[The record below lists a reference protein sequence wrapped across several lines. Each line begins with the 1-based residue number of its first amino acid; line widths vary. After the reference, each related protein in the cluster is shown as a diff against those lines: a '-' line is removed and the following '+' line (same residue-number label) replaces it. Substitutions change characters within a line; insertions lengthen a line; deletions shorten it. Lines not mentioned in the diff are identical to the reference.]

1 MSALTEKLTT
11 RNNATSRASSVM
23 PALPVMAV
31 VFLSFIIIGMALPV
45 LPLHVHDVL
54 GFGPLVVGVV
64 AGGQFAAALISR
76 LWAGRLSDSRGAKY
90 AVALGLIAS
99 VIGGV
104 FYMASLLVL
113 EKRVLSVSLI
123 LIGRTLLG
131 GAESLIITGGITWGL
146 GLVSNESSAKVI
158 AWVGMAMFAAMAA
171 GAPLGSFVFERWAF
185 LGIAIV
191 TVVVPIAAFLMIR
204 HLPALVPKVP
214 RAAGVSTVLGAVA
227 LPGLGFA
234 LSGITF
240 GAVTSFLTLYFAVS
254 GWNHGALAFTT
265 FAVALIVARIFWSG
279 LPDRFGGAKVASYCL
294 VIQAIGL
301 AMIGLAGSPALAIV
315 GAAICGVGF
324 SLVFPSL
331 GLEAVRRAPAES
343 RGLAMGTYNAFL
355 DLTLGLGSPA
365 LGWLGGAAGLGSIFI
380 GSAIA
385 ALLAVPIALRLLY
398 MPAKEQHVT
407 CDPSFPDA
415 EIIHFSIT

>member
-1 MSALTEKLTT
+1 MSALTKQVNTPD
-11 RNNATSRASSVM
+11 SSSSSLM
-23 PALPVMAV
+23 PAVPVMAV

-45 LPLHVHDVL
+45 LPLHVHNVL
-54 GFGPLVVGVV
+54 RFGPLVVGVV

-90 AVALGLIAS
+90 AVALGLLAS
-99 VIGGV
+99 VIGGL
-104 FYMASLLVL
+104 FYIASLLVL
-113 EKRVLSVSLI
+113 DMRVLSVSLI
-123 LIGRTLLG
+123 LIGRTVLG
-131 GAESLIITGGITWGL
+131 GAESLIITGGIAWGL
-146 GLVSNESSAKVI
+146 GLVSSESSAKVI
-158 AWVGMAMFAAMAA
+158 AWVGMAMFAAMAV
-171 GAPLGSFVFERWAF
+171 GAPLGSLVFERWAF

-191 TVVVPIAAFLMIR
+191 TVLVPIAAFLMIR
-204 HLPALVPKVP
+204 RLPALVPEVP
-214 RAAGVSTVLGAVA
+214 RKAGILTVLGAVA
-227 LPGLGFA
+227 LPGVGFA

-254 GWNHGALAFTT
+254 GWSHGALAFTT
-265 FAVALIVARIFWSG
+265 FAVALIAARILWSG
-279 LPDRFGGAKVASYCL
+279 LPDRFGGAKVALYCL

-301 AMIGLAGSPALAIV
+301 AMIGVARSPVLAIT
-315 GAAICGVGF
+315 GAAISGIGF

-355 DLTLGLGSPA
+355 DLTLGFGSPA

-380 GSAIA
+380 GSAVA

-398 MPAKEQHVT
+398 RPAREKHVT
-407 CDPSFPDA
+407 CDPAFPDA

>member
-1 MSALTEKLTT
+1 MTGD
-11 RNNATSRASSVM
+11 SSLR
-23 PALPVMAV
+23 PAIPVMGV

-54 GFGPLVVGVV
+54 GFGPLVVGIV

-90 AVALGLIAS
+90 AVVLGLIVS

-104 FYMASLLVL
+104 FYIASLLVL
-113 EKRVLSVSLI
+113 DTAGLSVTLI

-146 GLVSNESSAKVI
+146 GLVSSESSAKVI

-185 LGIAIV
+185 FGIALV
-191 TVVVPIAAFLMIR
+191 TALVPIVALLTIR
-204 HLPALVPKVP
+204 RLPALVPEVSR
-214 RAAGVSTVLGAVA
+214 RAGISTVLGAVA

-240 GAVTSFLTLYFAVS
+240 GAVTSFLTLYFSVS

-265 FAVALIVARIFWSG
+265 FAISLIAARIFWSG
-279 LPDRFGGAKVASYCL
+279 LPDRFGGAKVALYCL

-301 AMIGLAGSPALAIV
+301 AMIGVASSAGFAMI
-315 GAAICGVGF
+315 GAAICGAGF

-355 DLTLGLGSPA
+355 DLTLGVGSPA

-380 GSAIA
+380 GSAVA

-398 MPAKEQHVT
+398 KPPAERDVT
-407 CDPSFPDA
+407 SDPSFPDA
-415 EIIHFSIT
+415 EIIHCTLS

>member
-1 MSALTEKLTT
+1 
-11 RNNATSRASSVM
+11 M
-23 PALPVMAV
+23 PAVPVMAV

-45 LPLHVHDVL
+45 LPLHVHNVL

-99 VIGGV
+99 VIGGL
-104 FYMASLLVL
+104 FYIASLLVL
-113 EKRVLSVSLI
+113 DTRMLSVSLI

-131 GAESLIITGGITWGL
+131 GAESLIITGGIAWGL

-158 AWVGMAMFAAMAA
+158 AWVGMAMFAAMAV
-171 GAPLGSFVFERWAF
+171 GAPLGSLVFERWAF
-185 LGIAIV
+185 QGIAIA
-191 TVVVPIAAFLMIR
+191 TVVIPIAAFLMIR
-204 HLPALVPKVP
+204 RLPALVPKVP
-214 RAAGVSTVLGAVA
+214 QQAGIFTVLGAVA

-240 GAVTSFLTLYFAVS
+240 GAITSFLTLYFAVS
-254 GWNHGALAFTT
+254 GWNNGALAFTT
-265 FAVALIVARIFWSG
+265 FALSLIVARILWSG

-294 VIQAIGL
+294 IIQAIGL
-301 AMIGLAGSPALAIV
+301 AMIGVARAPALATI
-315 GAAICGVGF
+315 GAAISGIGF

-355 DLTLGLGSPA
+355 DLTLGFGSPA

-380 GSAIA
+380 GSAVA
-385 ALLAVPIALRLLY
+385 ALLAIPIALLLLY
-398 MPAKEQHVT
+398 RPAKEKHAT
-407 CDPSFPDA
+407 CDPAFPDA
-415 EIIHFSIT
+415 EIIHFSIS